1 MEHVETEVG
10 YYVSA
15 ALEKLFEIVKD
26 NNKRHI
32 SVDLGDNFSNYSLDY
47 LSYGESEKLYVVIMT
62 HVDGHVECD
71 VVIGSINLK
80 KFDKVDLANVIAE
93 AIQNYRV

>member
-26 NNKRHI
+26 NKGHS

-47 LSYGESEKLYVVIMT
+47 LSYGESEKLYVVIKT

-71 VVIGSINLK
+71 IVIGSINLK

-93 AIQNYRV
+93 AIQNYKV

>member
-1 MEHVETEVG
+1 MEHVETVVG

-26 NNKRHI
+26 DKKHI
-32 SVDLGDNFSNYSLDY
+32 SVHLGDNFSNYSLDY
-47 LSYGESEKLYVVIMT
+47 LSYGESERLYVVIMT

-71 VVIGSINLK
+71 VVIGPINLK
-80 KFDKVDLANVIAE
+80 KFDKVDLVNVIAE
-93 AIQNYRV
+93 AIQNYKV